1 MNIYTNMISEITG
14 KSLAESEIIQNY
26 IDENISID
34 WSEASLRAIKNASV
48 LAQREMLSAW
58 NVFGADQKADL

>member
-1 MNIYTNMISEITG
+1 MISEITG

-48 LAQREMLSAW
+48 LAQREMLSA
-58 NVFGADQKADL
+58 